1 MSKYFTPTFS
11 TKREL
16 ETKWININI
25 HFHDT
30 ICSCEFPLD
39 HLKDI
44 LNRDQ
49 CRHFK
54 DAATTTETGGH
65 QEDAGLTIDE
75 GDLEN
80 LFSEEN
86 DVTEG

>member
-11 TKREL
+11 TKRQL
-16 ETKWININI
+16 ETKWINLNI
-25 HFHDT
+25 HLHDL
-30 ICSCEFPLD
+30 ICDCQTPLE

-49 CRHFK
+49 CRHTK
-54 DAATTTETGGH
+54 DAATGTETGGMP
-65 QEDAGLTIDE
+65 EDDGPTIDE